1 MNRQCWLCGK
11 NGSSDP
17 LDRHHIFGGQN
28 RSKSDKLG
36 LVVDLCHN
44 SCHIF
49 GPKAA
54 HRNSETRTLL
64 RQYGQRKAM
73 EEQGWTEEEFVLEFG
88 RSWL

>member
-17 LDRHHIFGGQN
+17 LDLHHIFGGQN

-36 LVVDLCHN
+36 LVVYLCHD

-49 GPKAA
+49 GPNAA
-54 HRNSETRTLL
+54 HRNRDTRLML
-64 RQYGQRKAM
+64 RRHGQLKAM
-73 EEQGWTEEEFVLEFG
+73 EEQGWTEEEFVREFG